1 MRLGF
6 FTEYFTECF
15 RDCSFWGCWE
25 FFLLVLG
32 LAAFVVVFE
41 VILGCPFEFAGRR
54 TRARV
59 GEVGDRSIC
68 VGRLALADFGSVA
81 SLAPFTT
88 TPILHR
94 WTLLNG
100 TELSGLQYLGD
111 YVVLRLTKSELF

>member
-6 FTEYFTECF
+6 FTECFTKCF

-59 GEVGDRSIC
+59 VRWEIVRFVSGGWRRPTLVQ
-68 VGRLALADFGSVA
+68 
-81 SLAPFTT
+81 SL
-88 TPILHR
+88 
-94 WTLLNG
+94 
-100 TELSGLQYLGD
+100 LGAFYND
-111 YVVLRLTKSELF
+111 ANPT